1 MEQVTTPEVHLPPRQ
16 HGDPESSWVVN
27 YMPMIVG
34 AVSLLVLS
42 TVGHAWLEVT
52 TITSASIIFVWL
64 FIVIL
69 WGAIGVMHHAE
80 HIALRLGEPLG
91 TLILTLSAILIEVAL
106 IASVML
112 VGAANPTLARDTM
125 YAVLMLV
132 LNGLL
137 GASLLAG
144 GLRHRQQDTIS
155 KAPVPS
161 WLCSCRSLRSPYCS
175 QTTRLPPPN
184 RHCLQGR
191 LCSSAS

>member
-42 TVGHAWLEVT
+42 TVGHAWLEMT
-52 TITSASIIFVWL
+52 TIASATIIFVWL
-64 FIVIL
+64 FVVIL
-69 WGAIGVMHHAE
+69 WGAIGVMHYAE
-80 HIALRLGEPLG
+80 QIAHSLGEPLG

-112 VGAANPTLARDTM
+112 VGDANPTLARDTM

-132 LNGLL
+132 VNGLL
-137 GASLLAG
+137 GAALLAG
-144 GLRHRQQDTIS
+144 GLRHR
-155 KAPVPS
+155 
-161 WLCSCRSLRSPYCS
+161 
-175 QTTRLPPPN
+175 
-184 RHCLQGR
+184 
-191 LCSSAS
+191 